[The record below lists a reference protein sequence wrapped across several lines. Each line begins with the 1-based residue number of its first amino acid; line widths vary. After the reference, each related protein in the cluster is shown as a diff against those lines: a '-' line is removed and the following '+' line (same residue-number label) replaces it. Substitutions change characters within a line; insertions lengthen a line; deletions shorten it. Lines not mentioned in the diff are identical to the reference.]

1 VERRRLDRPADDVAE
16 LVLDWS
22 RDGEWR
28 AAVVRMEVE
37 PAGRARVGQ
46 RITEWLRFGGRTF
59 MTPTTITEAGALSA
73 SFAGGTSTVAVA
85 GRREVVPEAGGGCT
99 VVLEVDVRMTG
110 LLAPLDPLVAPSH
123 RRRLAAEADALAD
136 ALAGALA
143 DSRAVPAGRSGQLLR
158 RSRTGM
164 GSARR

>member
-1 VERRRLDRPADDVAE
+1 
-16 LVLDWS
+16 
-22 RDGEWR
+22 
-28 AAVVRMEVE
+28 
-37 PAGRARVGQ
+37 
-46 RITEWLRFGGRTF
+46 

-136 ALAGALA
+136 ALA

-158 RSRTGM
+158 RSRTGT